1 MLISL
6 VEYVLLWI
14 NYLDRVPPISSDLPS
29 PQCHLAWDSPHFQ
42 QASGAS
48 RSRES
53 PYLSALGDKDC
64 IPGAQT
70 EVTGSRRSTEL
81 SSPVWLAFPESL
93 YSRGQRSKILW
104 ALGELFLSSPSA
116 LSSAHPLPQNSKQL
130 LAPEL
135 FLERL
140 HSRKTEARNIS
151 KAWPQL
157 SAGAHLKA
165 FEQKI
170 SFL

>member
-1 MLISL
+1 MEYL
-6 VEYVLLWI
+6 VLWI
-14 NYLDRVPPISSDLPS
+14 SFLDRAPPVSSDLPS
-29 PQCHLAWDSPHFQ
+29 SPCHLAWNSDCQ
-42 QASGAS
+42 QVSGAS
-48 RSRES
+48 SSHES
-53 PYLSALGDKDC
+53 PHLGALGDKHHV
-64 IPGAQT
+64 PGAQM
-70 EVTGSRRSTEL
+70 EVTGSHWSTEL
-81 SSPVWLAFPESL
+81 GSPIWPAFPESL

-104 ALGELFLSSPSA
+104 ALGELFLPNPSA

-130 LAPEL
+130 LAPKL
-135 FLERL
+135 FLETL

-165 FEQKI
+165 FVQKI